1 MDVSIIIVNYNG
13 LEVLQSC
20 LPSLKRLR
28 STTEFE
34 IILVDNASGDGS
46 VEFARNEFS
55 DIHVIVNESNAGFG
69 HASNTGAQIARGR
82 YLFFLNPDTIV
93 HEDFLTPLVSFLEER
108 SDVGIVCPKVI
119 NEDGSLQLSCGKLTT
134 FVREAVDKIVYSLAR
149 RKIALV
155 QEWLERKYTVPTE
168 VEWVSGAALMI
179 RAAVFQS
186 LAGFDT
192 NIFMYFEDK
201 DLCKRARGQGWK
213 VFFYPYVSLMHHLGS
228 SSKGSDPVRQRRIYR
243 ASQLYYYK
251 KHHGRIQQTLLTV
264 YQKISH

>member
-28 STTEFE
+28 SATAFE

-46 VEFARNEFS
+46 VEFVKKEFS
-55 DIHVIVNESNAGFG
+55 DIHVLVNESNAGFG
-69 HASNTGAQIARGR
+69 HACNTGAQNAKGK
-82 YLFFLNPDTIV
+82 YLLFLNPDTIV
-93 HEDFLTPLVSFLEER
+93 SEDFLTPLVSFLEEH
-108 SDVGIVCPKVI
+108 SDIGIVCPKIV
-119 NEDGSLQLSCGKLTT
+119 NEDSSLQLSCGKLTS
-134 FVREAVDKIVYSLAR
+134 FVQEAVDKIVYSLSR
-149 RKIALV
+149 RKVALV

-192 NIFMYFEDK
+192 NMFMYFEDK

-213 VFFYPYVSLMHHLGS
+213 VFFCPHVSLLHYLGS
-228 SSKGSDPVRQRRIYR
+228 SSTGSDPVRKRRIYR

-251 KHHGRIQQTLLTV
+251 KHHGWIQQTLLTV